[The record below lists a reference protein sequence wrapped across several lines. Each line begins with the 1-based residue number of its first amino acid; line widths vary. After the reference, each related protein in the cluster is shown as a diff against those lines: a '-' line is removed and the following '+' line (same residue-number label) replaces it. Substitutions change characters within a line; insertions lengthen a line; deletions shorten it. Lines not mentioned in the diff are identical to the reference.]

1 MVEKSILKENN
12 IKIFTTLCLFI
23 ILLQNYNYKKNYYYD
38 QKYNLINFKELHN
51 DKDRIKNLKIKNITL
66 ITDKN
71 KTPLIPIQRN
81 NLFIHE
87 MSPALCYQTMF
98 GYKSEFLPLKKL
110 TFDKINKVNENL
122 FYYTGNPKKI
132 YKNDLNFF
140 NPSCFIFP
148 KENNCIPGDMFKKT
162 QINELENF
170 LNYKPFKF
178 KLSKLQK
185 IFNYISLI
193 SLIFSICFITYYLI
207 KKIISNKS
215 SDEQNH

>member
-1 MVEKSILKENN
+1 MFNDRK
-12 IKIFTTLCLFI
+12 
-23 ILLQNYNYKKNYYYD
+23 
-38 QKYNLINFKELHN
+38 INFNRLHN

-66 ITDKN
+66 ITDRN

-87 MSPALCYQTMF
+87 MSPMLCYQTMF
-98 GYKSEFLPLKKL
+98 GYNSEFLPSKKL
-110 TFDKINKVNENL
+110 TFDKKNKINDNL

-132 YKNDLNFF
+132 YKDDLNFF

-148 KENNCIPGDMFKKT
+148 KENNCIPGDMFKKS
-162 QINELENF
+162 QINDLENF
-170 LNYKPFKF
+170 LNYKTFKF
-178 KLSKLQK
+178 KLSKSQK

-193 SLIFSICFITYYLI
+193 SLIFSVCFITYYLI

-215 SDEQNH
+215 PDEKNY